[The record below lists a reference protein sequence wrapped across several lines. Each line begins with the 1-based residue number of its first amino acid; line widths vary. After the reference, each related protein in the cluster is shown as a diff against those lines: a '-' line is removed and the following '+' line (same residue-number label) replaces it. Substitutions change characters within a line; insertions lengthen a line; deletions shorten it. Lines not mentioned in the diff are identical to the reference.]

1 MISNERLEIIKYIMK
16 KKNISIDLL
25 EKVLNVLNLKD
36 MTMEQ
41 AFALEQ
47 LLSLFWNTILDQ

>member
-47 LLSLFWNTILDQ
+47 LLSLF

>member
-36 MTMEQ
+36 MTKEQ

-47 LLSLFWNTILDQ
+47 LLSLF